1 MRPGQAAEGWPMLS
15 PLHGFSGG
23 VLWKGLGFPHILLS
37 FGLLD
42 FQFFMVITYIH
53 KERTYD
59 AQIMYKD

>member
-1 MRPGQAAEGWPMLS
+1 MLS
-15 PLHGFSGG
+15 PPHCFNGG
-23 VLWKGLGFPHILLS
+23 VLGKGLGFPHILLY

-53 KERTYD
+53 KEHTYD